1 MTTIGRWSPNKVR
14 NKIIDAQWVSET
26 RYALELVAPSSVV
39 TAGTGS
45 SATIS
50 ALGSVS
56 FTTCEN
62 IKLVGVFSGGYDN
75 YMVVA
80 RHQGSQSGAPGLVCR
95 LLSGTTEASGSNYT
109 QQALVAGGTTVS
121 GVRDTSQTS
130 GRWSASDSNL
140 RSGVTGY
147 VYGPFLAQPTASRSV
162 SIDAFDNARVAD
174 YAWTHSLS
182 TSYDGLM
189 LIVGS
194 GNFSGR
200 VAVYG
205 MRG

>member
-1 MTTIGRWSPNKVR
+1 MTVLVR
-14 NKIIDAQWVSET
+14 LGAVES
-26 RYALELVAPSSVV
+26 RRFGFELVKPSSVV
-39 TAGTGS
+39 VSGGS
-45 SATIS
+45 ASATVS
-50 ALGSVS
+50 ALGSVE
-56 FTTCEN
+56 FTSCEN

-109 QQALVAGGTTVS
+109 QQALVAGSTTVS
-121 GVRDTSQTS
+121 GARDTSQTS